1 MSRLQ
6 KGPHHRP
13 AVTDGSL
20 LPVTVMG
27 IDLGGTGTRAELVD
41 DAGEVLGVGFAEGA
55 NLRSAGGGIPGA
67 ARAVRRAAEGAL
79 AQADGARALGDD
91 GARSRA
97 KSGSRQHL
105 PEVIVVAASGAGA
118 ARHEEVAS
126 AFREALAGICDR
138 VHVENDLAAAFR
150 SASSG
155 GDGYLLLSGTGA
167 VAARYRNGVLEQ
179 RADGLGWILGDAG
192 SGLWIGW
199 QGLRAAAADL
209 DGRGPH
215 TELTARI
222 TEALDVPPVT
232 GDPCQDL
239 VRRTDELAPAQM
251 GGLAPL
257 VLASAG
263 TDEVAAEIARRA
275 GRALLTSLDAVT
287 LDDVVADG
295 ADREPALADQEPAL
309 ASHERAGLD
318 SATTGREPIP
328 ADRELVLAGGI
339 LAHSTPVH
347 EAVVTELE
355 RRGDWRV
362 VTAADPVV
370 GALRIAREL
379 AG

>member
-1 MSRLQ
+1 
-6 KGPHHRP
+6 
-13 AVTDGSL
+13 
-20 LPVTVMG
+20 MG
-27 IDLGGTGTRAELVD
+27 IDLGGTSTRAELVD
-41 DAGEVLGVGFAEGA
+41 GAGEVLGVGVAEGA
-55 NLRSAGGGIPGA
+55 NLRSAGSGIPGA
-67 ARAVRRAAEGAL
+67 ARAVRRAAELAL
-79 AQADGARALGDD
+79 AEGGRARDAERVFPSEGTPEAKETLAEAGGDGPAARA
-91 GARSRA
+91 
-97 KSGSRQHL
+97 GSRQCL

-118 ARHEEVAS
+118 ARHQEVAS

-167 VAARYRNGVLEQ
+167 VAARYRNGLLER

-209 DGRGPH
+209 DGRGPR

-222 TEALDVPPVT
+222 TEALEVPAVT

-239 VRRTDELAPAQM
+239 VRRVDELAPAQM

-263 TDEVAAEIARRA
+263 TDEVAAGIARRA
-275 GRALLTSLDAVT
+275 GRALLTSLDAVM
-287 LDDVVADG
+287 ADG
-295 ADREPALADQEPAL
+295 ADRDPA
-309 ASHERAGLD
+309 
-318 SATTGREPIP
+318 SAGREPIP

-339 LAHSTPVH
+339 LAHPTPVRD
-347 EAVVTELE
+347 AVVTELE
-355 RRGDWRV
+355 KRGGWRV

-370 GALRIAREL
+370 GTLRIAREL